1 MLNLKYLETF
11 IKVAEYG
18 SFRKAADAMYITP
31 SAVIK
36 QIDALE
42 EETGAALFDR
52 THRGLHLTKGGQSL
66 YTDGKVLLD
75 SAQNALIRARMKM
88 DENDAV
94 IRIGTSPVTPADIF
108 ADLWEKAYASWPE
121 LRFQI
126 LPFDDRPERVR
137 DIMENLGD
145 EIDVI
150 GGIVDETHL
159 SYRKCSGIELQRYPV
174 KIAMPVFSPLSKKK
188 KLSYS
193 DLEGEKVFLISPGKI
208 EVMDEI
214 RTDLESRCKDI
225 SIINFDSIS
234 SYVIKRCENGEGLLI
249 TPLSWVKTHPLLK
262 TADMEWSF
270 EIPYGILF
278 SRHPSAKVKK
288 LKDIISVY

>member
-36 QIDALE
+36 QVDALE
-42 EETGAALFDR
+42 EEVGAALFDR

-75 SAQNALIRARMKM
+75 SAQNAMNRARMKM
-88 DENDAV
+88 DENDTV

-126 LPFDDRPERVR
+126 LSFDDRPERVR

-150 GGIVDETHL
+150 GGIVDQTHL

-174 KIAMPVFSPLSKKK
+174 KIAMPVFSPLLKKK
-188 KLSYS
+188 ILSYE
-193 DLEGEKVFLISPGKI
+193 DLQGEKIFLISPGKI

-214 RTDLESRCKDI
+214 RSVLESSCKDI
-225 SIINFDSIS
+225 SIMNFETIS
-234 SYVIKRCENGEGLLI
+234 SSILKRCENGEGLLV
-249 TPLSWVKTHPLLK
+249 TPFSWVKTHPLLK
-262 TADMEWSF
+262 TADMDWSF

-278 SRHPSAKVKK
+278 SRFPSAKVKK
-288 LKDIISVY
+288 LTDIISVY